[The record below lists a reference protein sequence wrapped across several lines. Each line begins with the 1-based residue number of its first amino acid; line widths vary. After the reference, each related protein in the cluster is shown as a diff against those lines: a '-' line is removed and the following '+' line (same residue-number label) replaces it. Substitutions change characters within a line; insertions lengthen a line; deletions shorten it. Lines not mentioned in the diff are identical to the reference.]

1 MRTMLMT
8 SVTVFVLALGGCV
21 PAALEDAT
29 PDAAVIGAPANALVP
44 GAADGLDVRL
54 RALDSGHDF
63 VSNHRLRFLEVRSG
77 MIGSQVASGA
87 ARIARSSSADVAVVV
102 SAATLEREVERP
114 DADPTE
120 VLVLQLDVALIA
132 AADGTE
138 LARLAGPRL
147 AGRRQLA
154 SAALPPLA
162 DDPLL
167 IALLEESLDQLAPRV
182 AAQLRSLAITGSS
195 GE

>member
-8 SVTVFVLALGGCV
+8 SVTALFLAVGGCV

-44 GAADGLDVRL
+44 AAADGLDVRL

-77 MIGSQVASGA
+77 LIGSQIASGA

-114 DADPTE
+114 DDDPTE

-147 AGRRQLA
+147 VGRRPLS

-167 IALLEESLDQLAPRV
+167 IALLEESLNQLAPRV
-182 AAQLRSLAITGSS
+182 AAQLRSLALTGSID
-195 GE
+195 E